1 MILFPA
7 IDLIGGKVV
16 RLERGDRSRC
26 KVYSDDPV
34 AVARSFAEQGASWV
48 HVVDLSA
55 AFGEDE
61 DACAANSAAIEAIC
75 GVDGLSVDVGGG
87 VRSLARIDELVGYGA
102 RRIALGTVLVTEPG
116 FA

>member
-34 AVARSFAEQGASWV
+34 AVARSFAEP
-48 HVVDLSA
+48 
-55 AFGEDE
+55 
-61 DACAANSAAIEAIC
+61 
-75 GVDGLSVDVGGG
+75 
-87 VRSLARIDELVGYGA
+87 VRCLWRGRGRV
-102 RRIALGTVLVTEPG
+102 RCQLGSD
-116 FA
+116 

>member
-34 AVARSFAEQGASWV
+34 AVARSFAKRKIKGDMTPQTVKKSST
-48 HVVDLSA
+48 D
-55 AFGEDE
+55 F
-61 DACAANSAAIEAIC
+61 N
-75 GVDGLSVDVGGG
+75 
-87 VRSLARIDELVGYGA
+87 VRPDTR
-102 RRIALGTVLVTEPG
+102 
-116 FA
+116 

>member
-34 AVARSFAEQGASWV
+34 AVARSFAEQGARRRP
-48 HVVDLSA
+48 
-55 AFGEDE
+55 
-61 DACAANSAAIEAIC
+61 
-75 GVDGLSVDVGGG
+75 
-87 VRSLARIDELVGYGA
+87 VRCLWRGRGRARC
-102 RRIALGTVLVTEPG
+102 
-116 FA
+116 